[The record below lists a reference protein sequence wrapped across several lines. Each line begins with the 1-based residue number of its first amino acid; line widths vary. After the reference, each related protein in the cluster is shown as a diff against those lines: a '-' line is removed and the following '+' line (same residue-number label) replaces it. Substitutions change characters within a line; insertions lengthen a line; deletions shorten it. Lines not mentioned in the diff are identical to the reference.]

1 MSSPY
6 PHTFSVSFRLTL
18 ALYVPYATLR
28 SLHSRRR
35 RNETNIRRSEAR
47 GEEWGE
53 VDSVPVIILVLLSII
68 LSSYNPYPSETGPKG
83 RAPVSPAHLTS
94 FGAGKRAPPGMVSGV
109 NRVPV
114 VFSLSFTPLLITH
127 SRLSLVSS
135 PFTPRSWREASRA
148 TPGGDERGGKGHE
161 TRIRMR
167 FTCHASPSSPYRSA
181 PKAGQRPNRTGR
193 GWDRGGIWCSGKPLV
208 SLTLPASLPRYAT
221 SRPHSSLSRRSFVVC
236 SVSRVA

>member
-1 MSSPY
+1 MGRHFPA
-6 PHTFSVSFRLTL
+6 PF
-18 ALYVPYATLR
+18 VPYSCLPALR
-28 SLHSRRR
+28 P
-35 RNETNIRRSEAR
+35 AR
-47 GEEWGE
+47 
-53 VDSVPVIILVLLSII
+53 
-68 LSSYNPYPSETGPKG
+68 
-83 RAPVSPAHLTS
+83 LTS